1 MEQMRK
7 DLDQMMANVQNLMGA
22 MNFLS
27 QRVAWSENCFKQVQE
42 SGAMQMTEAVRKV
55 MNDHKKLLSQVNML
69 SMRLAATQGDN
80 GGESGGAPPPL
91 PLMVRPS
98 MNK

>member
-7 DLDQMMANVQNLMGA
+7 DLDQMTANVQNLMGA

-69 SMRLAATQGDN
+69 SMRLVATQGDS

-91 PLMVRPS
+91 MVRPS

>member
-27 QRVAWSENCFKQVQE
+27 QRVAWNENCFKQVQE

-69 SMRLAATQGDN
+69 SMRLTATQGDS
-80 GGESGGAPPPL
+80 GGGSDGAPP

>member
-7 DLDQMMANVQNLMGA
+7 DLDQMMANMQNVMGA

-27 QRVAWSENCFKQVQE
+27 QRVAWNENCFKQVQE

-69 SMRLAATQGDN
+69 SMRLMATQGDS
-80 GGESGGAPPPL
+80 GGGSDGAPPQ
-91 PLMVRPS
+91 LMVRPS